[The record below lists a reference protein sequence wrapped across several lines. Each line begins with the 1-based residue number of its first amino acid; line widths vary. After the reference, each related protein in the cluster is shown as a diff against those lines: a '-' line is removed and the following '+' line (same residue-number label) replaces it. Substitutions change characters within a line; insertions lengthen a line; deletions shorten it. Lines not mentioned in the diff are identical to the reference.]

1 VRLTVSRGYEHHVVV
16 MDEAIV
22 RVERR
27 SEEEKR
33 QVSSIVLA
41 AGWALGPIL
50 AVFADVV
57 GMPGGPTRLYLRHTD
72 VPLPSAMKEV
82 ATCWAADVPADL
94 ATLPGWPRVEGFRP
108 VTFYPRAAI
117 ATVRLT
123 WRGIEMTLQREAAR
137 DVALAVPVWHHRKI
151 REHLRRARY
160 PV

>member
-1 VRLTVSRGYEHHVVV
+1 MRLTVSRGYEHHVVV
-16 MDEAIV
+16 MDDAIV

-41 AGWALGPIL
+41 VGWAIGPIL
-50 AVFADVV
+50 AVFADLV

-82 ATCWAADVPADL
+82 ATCWAADLPADL
-94 ATLPGWPRVEGFRP
+94 AALPEWPSVEGFRP

-117 ATVRLT
+117 ASVRLT
-123 WRGIEMTLQREAAR
+123 WRGIEMTLRREAAK
-137 DVALAVPVWHHRKI
+137 DVALAVAPWRHRKI